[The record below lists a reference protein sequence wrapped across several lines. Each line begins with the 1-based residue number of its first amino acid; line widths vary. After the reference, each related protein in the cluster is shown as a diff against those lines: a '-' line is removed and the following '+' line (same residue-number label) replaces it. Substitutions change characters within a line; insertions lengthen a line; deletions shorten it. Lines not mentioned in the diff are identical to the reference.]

1 VDFSATGAGLTP
13 YSWGG
18 FVDLGTPITGRAALA
33 RAEHRRS
40 CADRLEEAGC
50 RAAPVFAIIVL
61 PEEQITM
68 PDDSLSPA
76 AIVVRGFRCV
86 LRVKQLDPVAGF
98 YHSIQHAPLV
108 AEAVLQA
115 AGTAVPPADTADIL
129 LALDEY
135 CAAPDDIRR
144 LVLGRSAAGPSEQA
158 RNLRLSLIHAH
169 APVLLELARRRLARD
184 LGAGITLRDYVEW
197 FAISLGRTLAR
208 WRALRFLHDYHQ
220 PGIGRS
226 APAFTLVENNVTL
239 LGEFPDLDTGLF
251 VDDPPG
257 RVGAELQLSPSE
269 LQQLR
274 HGFSEFHLREVAA
287 CRAVAATLA
296 AIALP
301 SSGRPADEAMH
312 CFDAAYARELRN
324 QR

>member
-1 VDFSATGAGLTP
+1 
-13 YSWGG
+13 
-18 FVDLGTPITGRAALA
+18 
-33 RAEHRRS
+33 
-40 CADRLEEAGC
+40 
-50 RAAPVFAIIVL
+50 
-61 PEEQITM
+61 
-68 PDDSLSPA
+68 
-76 AIVVRGFRCV
+76 
-86 LRVKQLDPVAGF
+86 
-98 YHSIQHAPLV
+98 
-108 AEAVLQA
+108 
-115 AGTAVPPADTADIL
+115 
-129 LALDEY
+129 
-135 CAAPDDIRR
+135 
-144 LVLGRSAAGPSEQA
+144 
-158 RNLRLSLIHAH
+158 
-169 APVLLELARRRLARD
+169 VLLELARRRLARD